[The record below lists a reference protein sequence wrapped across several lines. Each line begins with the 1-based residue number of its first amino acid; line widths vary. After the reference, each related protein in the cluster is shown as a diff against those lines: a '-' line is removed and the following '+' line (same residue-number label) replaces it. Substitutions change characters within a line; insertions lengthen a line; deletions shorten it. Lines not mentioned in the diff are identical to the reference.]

1 MMITR
6 GGKDQYDDGGRD
18 VLGRGGGKGGA
29 KGRKRKRK
37 TGVSSE

>member
-6 GGKDQYDDGGRD
+6 GGKDQYDDGR
-18 VLGRGGGKGGA
+18 RGGKGGA

-37 TGVSSE
+37 IRVSSE